1 MGPWLP
7 MGGKKD
13 SDVAAKKK
21 TKKSPAK
28 PKGRAGGASK
38 KTTSGKKAAPGG
50 GSSKAGAK
58 KTGRAVKAK
67 TKTGAAGKKTSTKK
81 TVAKKGAAKK
91 AAKKKVAVKLSKK
104 KATGTKAG
112 KKKVA
117 TKKAATK
124 KAATTKASPKGSKGV
139 KLTAKSIMAKR
150 ALAKKAEAKK
160 AASKK
165 AATKKT
171 TTKKAAG
178 KTVKKVVK
186 KVTVVSSGG
195 AKSAG
200 KKGATTKA
208 ASKTKTQVVAGAK
221 TPPAPTPAPKQRSQP
236 VEVQE
241 IDVRSEREQRKRLPS
256 YRPKSY
262 GKRPKPVP
270 AGEILKILTKY
281 LGKAPTFKRE
291 LKHLTLVQLGMF
303 CVFAVGGNPP
313 KVCLEAVKRLVE
325 AFPDWNEFRISDP
338 LEFVEILEDLKLD
351 NLYNR
356 CERVLEFINDVYQ
369 DQNGVDLEFL
379 RESDSEDRL
388 TILDRYVSLGPA
400 LAHFLALGI
409 QGFEGVLFH
418 YSWAR
423 VVQRLGIV
431 PRSGSPKV
439 LLASFAKVFK
449 GKDTVTAQVNLIDLG
464 EEICLSKNQSCRSC
478 YLVLH
483 CKGRKV

>member
-1 MGPWLP
+1 M
-7 MGGKKD
+7 
-13 SDVAAKKK
+13 AAKKK
-21 TKKSPAK
+21 TKKGPAK
-28 PKGRAGGASK
+28 PRGSGGASSK
-38 KTTSGKKAAPGG
+38 KKAPGKKAAPKG
-50 GSSKAGAK
+50 GSPKKGAKKAGSSVKAKKKAGATRK
-58 KTGRAVKAK
+58 KTTAKKGPTGKAATKKVGAKKAAKKAVAK
-67 TKTGAAGKKTSTKK
+67 VTTKKVAGKKTATKKSSKKKAVTKK
-81 TVAKKGAAKK
+81 TTKKKSAAGSPSKVSPGEKLTAQGILKKRAEAKKAADKKAAAQKAAEKKPAGKKVKKVAVKKVSVVAIGESKQASQKGGAKKGAAKK
-91 AAKKKVAVKLSKK
+91 TAP
-104 KATGTKAG
+104 KAEVPVEVETKA
-112 KKKVA
+112 
-117 TKKAATK
+117 
-124 KAATTKASPKGSKGV
+124 P
-139 KLTAKSIMAKR
+139 
-150 ALAKKAEAKK
+150 
-160 AASKK
+160 
-165 AATKKT
+165 
-171 TTKKAAG
+171 
-178 KTVKKVVK
+178 
-186 KVTVVSSGG
+186 
-195 AKSAG
+195 
-200 KKGATTKA
+200 
-208 ASKTKTQVVAGAK
+208 
-221 TPPAPTPAPKQRSQP
+221 PAPKQRSQP

-241 IDVRSEREQRKRLPS
+241 IDVRTEKEQRKRLPS

-262 GKRPKPVP
+262 GKKPKPAS
-270 AGEILKILTKY
+270 AGEILKILIKF

-291 LKHLTLVQLGMF
+291 LKGLPLVHLGMF

-338 LEFVEILEDLKLD
+338 LEFVEILEDLEID

-379 RESDSEDRL
+379 RQSDTEDRL

-423 VVQRLGIV
+423 VVQRLGLV

-439 LLASFAKVFK
+439 LLSSFAKVFK
-449 GKDTVTAQVNLIDLG
+449 GKDLVTAQVNLIDLG